1 MRSALYIA
9 NPTLTRISPEKWR
22 VSSKVGRRDIW
33 FESSAELTASP
44 EAFLCAFLFPAMA
57 RGAGVRMPA
66 SLCPTFLKNV
76 ETAKRLGSQWW
87 GYSGGAIDA
96 DGTRYAT
103 AREGTAAFFSGGVD
117 SFFTLLEKN
126 DEIEFLIFVEGYDI
140 PLSDT
145 PRLAAACHWMQEI
158 ADAMGKKLLVVRS
171 NLREH
176 PEFRLISWGYTF
188 GSALAAAGH
197 LLAGY
202 CNRLY
207 IPSSEPYWRL
217 YPWGSHPELDPS
229 WGSSATEFEVHGADH
244 ERIDKVRKISVNPLV
259 HRYLRV
265 CWERKN
271 ERMNCGICEKC
282 VRTQLELSAAGAPHR
297 VQTFPEGDLVG
308 RINGLPGVPAHVVY
322 YYQLASE
329 RIADPSIARAIE
341 GLLER
346 SQRWRRRQSMKKV
359 PVELWRRLRRVVG

>member
-76 ETAKRLGSQWW
+76 ETAKRLASQWW

-176 PEFRLISWGYTF
+176 PEFRLVSWVYTF
-188 GSALAAAGH
+188 GAALAAVGH
-197 LLAGY
+197 LLARHS
-202 CNRLY
+202 NRLY
-207 IPSSEPYWRL
+207 IPSSEPYGSPYL
-217 YPWGSHPELDPS
+217 WGSHPELDPS

-282 VRTQLELSAAGAPHR
+282 VRTQLELSAAGALER
-297 VQTFPEGDLVG
+297 VQTFPQGDLID
-308 RINGLPGVPAHVVY
+308 RINALPGISAHVAY
-322 YYQLASE
+322 YYELASR
-329 RIADPSIARAIE
+329 RIGDSAISASICSLLAR
-341 GLLER
+341 
-346 SQRWRRRQSMKKV
+346 SPRWQARQSWKSV
-359 PVELWRRLRRVVG
+359 PVGMVRKLRRYFY